1 MQRKT
6 HWENVYNLKS
16 ADAVSWHQEHADTSL
31 ALIRQSGL
39 SLDAEL
45 IDVGGG
51 ASTLIDDLLRLG
63 YRNLTVLDIAAS
75 GLNIARNRLGE
86 HAASVHW
93 LEADVTTT
101 SFPKQ
106 KYDLWHD
113 RAVFHFLTES
123 EDRARYLHAL
133 TEALKPGSF
142 AIIGTFAQDGPDH
155 CSGLP
160 TQRYN
165 VESLSATLGP
175 RFELLGR
182 LEEEHHTPSG
192 AVQNFLYCYFRRLA

>member
-16 ADAVSWHQEHADTSL
+16 ADAVSWYQEHADTSL
-31 ALIRQSGL
+31 ALIRQSSL

-75 GLNIARNRLGE
+75 GLDIARNRLGE

-93 LEADVTTT
+93 LDVGRGRQAPRLPDIDPM
-101 SFPKQ
+101 F
-106 KYDLWHD
+106 W
-113 RAVFHFLTES
+113 RG
-123 EDRARYLHAL
+123 RARRQSPTRFFNRGPVPQPSRPGLHL
-133 TEALKPGSF
+133 
-142 AIIGTFAQDGPDH
+142 
-155 CSGLP
+155 
-160 TQRYN
+160 RYYP
-165 VESLSATLGP
+165 VSPLG
-175 RFELLGR
+175 
-182 LEEEHHTPSG
+182 
-192 AVQNFLYCYFRRLA
+192 C